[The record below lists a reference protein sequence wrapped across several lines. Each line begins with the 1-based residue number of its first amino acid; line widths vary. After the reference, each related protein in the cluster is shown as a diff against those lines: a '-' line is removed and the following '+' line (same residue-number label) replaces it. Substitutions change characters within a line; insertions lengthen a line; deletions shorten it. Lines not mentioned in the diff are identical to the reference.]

1 MSIKIPVN
9 AEILKV
15 EFTLPVS
22 DSKKLEN
29 ELYHDIYSP
38 KTISVNGGDYYIL
51 SAEFK
56 PKLEPAFNIYREPK
70 PSKMLVSFDL
80 VKGESDE

>member
-1 MSIKIPVN
+1 MSIKIPAN

-15 EFTLPVS
+15 EFALPVS

-29 ELYHDIYSP
+29 ELYNDIYSP

-51 SAEFK
+51 NAEFN
-56 PKLEPAFNIYREPK
+56 EY
-70 PSKMLVSFDL
+70 
-80 VKGESDE
+80 G

>member
-1 MSIKIPVN
+1 MMGIEIPAN

-15 EFTLPVS
+15 KFTLPAS

-29 ELYHDIYSP
+29 ELYHEIYSP
-38 KTISVNGGDYYIL
+38 KVINVNGGDYYIL

-56 PKLEPAFNIYREPK
+56 PELEPAFNEYRKPK
-70 PSKMLVSFDL
+70 PSKVLVSFDL
-80 VKGESDE
+80 VKGEDE

>member
-1 MSIKIPVN
+1 MSIKIPAN

-51 SAEFK
+51 NAEFK
-56 PKLEPAFNIYREPK
+56 PAWEPVFDMCREPK

-80 VKGESDE
+80 VKGEGNE

>member
-1 MSIKIPVN
+1 MSIEIPAN
-9 AEILKV
+9 AEILKI

-29 ELYHDIYSP
+29 ELYDDIYSP
-38 KTISVNGGDYYIL
+38 KTISVNGGEYYIL

-56 PKLEPAFNIYREPK
+56 PELEPPFDIYRKPK
-70 PSKMLVSFDL
+70 PCKALVSFNL
-80 VKGESDE
+80 VKGEGNE

>member
-1 MSIKIPVN
+1 MSIEIPAN

-15 EFTLPVS
+15 EFTLTVS
-22 DSKKLEN
+22 DSKKLED

-51 SAEFK
+51 RAEFK
-56 PKLEPAFNIYREPK
+56 PELEPAFDIYRKPK
-70 PSKMLVSFDL
+70 PRKALVSFYL
-80 VKGESDE
+80 VKGESNE